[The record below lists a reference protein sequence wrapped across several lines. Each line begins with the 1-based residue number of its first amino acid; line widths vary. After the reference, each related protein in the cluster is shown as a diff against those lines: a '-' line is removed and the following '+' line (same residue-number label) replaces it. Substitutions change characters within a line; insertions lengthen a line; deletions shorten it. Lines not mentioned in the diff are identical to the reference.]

1 MFGCNFIFYYFL
13 SSYLGVIL
21 SQLRFFQPN
30 SAFFNSIQI
39 YSTHQKKKKKKNNP
53 GVVVGPPPLAS
64 GVADPPLGFATL
76 RGGSKTTFLFF
87 IFIQLRF
94 FFFSFTFFKY
104 IQFNS
109 SSQTSFF
116 NFVLYSLNHPN
127 IISRKN
133 FFGIRNFEYSKE
145 E

>member
-1 MFGCNFIFYYFL
+1 VSFCL
-13 SSYLGVIL
+13 
-21 SQLRFFQPN
+21 N
-30 SAFFNSIQI
+30 SDFFNPTQLFSTQFKFIQPI
-39 YSTHQKKKKKKNNP
+39 KKKKKKNNP

>member
-30 SAFFNSIQI
+30 SAFFNPIQI

-87 IFIQLRF
+87 YNLDF
-94 FFFSFTFFKY
+94 FFFHLLFSN
-104 IQFNS
+104 IFNLIRLLKHLF
-109 SSQTSFF
+109 SFF
-116 NFVLYSLNHPN
+116 FFNSLNHPN
-127 IISRKN
+127 IISKKN
-133 FFGIRNFEYSKE
+133 FFGIHNFEYSKE